1 MTNRY
6 EICIV
11 HPAKGVITFLSPGSE
26 RRIVKILDYMA
37 QEGVQG
43 SDYYDVFSHILE
55 EGWEPF
61 SVFEWAF
68 MMRRI
73 VPTRK
78 PAPKSKKYSLKDE
91 KG

>member
-43 SDYYDVFSHILE
+43 SDYYDVFSR
-55 EGWEPF
+55 
-61 SVFEWAF
+61 VFEWAF